1 MSVENPDFI
10 LFAQHGWADN
20 RRAIADLVKRL
31 ATSETI
37 VIAPSL
43 GYFKTW
49 LRIESLIETVEEYAT
64 VTLDKYPNTPMR
76 IIGHSMGGLIWLEI
90 LNLHPEWHERVHS
103 LVLIASPLGG
113 ASLGRIFDP
122 FNIGIGI
129 SRDLGKNRR
138 AIAEQIAA
146 SILALVIAGN
156 VDGGGDGTIAIGSTK
171 VRQAHFICLSG
182 LSHPVL
188 RNHPRTEVA
197 IGEFWSDPQTLEE
210 TSELTI
216 VDEVIQRL
224 QSVPGMIDAHQR
236 DFHRAKAIMTLKDG
250 SSIRLWWNLVGV
262 EHIFVASPQGEFIY
276 GGFVGWIH
284 VKAIQRTLKEIKQI
298 YAAEVSI

>member
-1 MSVENPDFI
+1 MSVKNPDFI

-31 ATSETI
+31 VTPKTI
-37 VIAPSL
+37 AIAPSL

-49 LRIESLIETVEEYAT
+49 LRIEPLIETVEKYAM

-90 LNLHPEWHERVHS
+90 LNRHPEWHGRIHS

-146 SILALVIAGN
+146 SIPTLVIAGN

-171 VRQAHFICLSG
+171 VRHAHFICLPG

-188 RNHPRTEVA
+188 RNHPRTEAA
-197 IGEFWSDPQTLEE
+197 IRGFWSDPQTLEK
-210 TSELTI
+210 TSELTV

-224 QSVPGMIDAHQR
+224 QSVPGMADAHQR
-236 DFHRAKAIMTLKDG
+236 DFHKATTAIVLKDG
-250 SSIRLWWNLVGV
+250 SSIRLWWNRVRV
-262 EHIFVASPQGEFIY
+262 EHVFVASPQEEFLY

-284 VKAIQRTLKEIKQI
+284 VKTLQQTLKEIKQK
-298 YAAEVSI
+298 YAAEVSS